1 MSKKLSAV
9 LAIVVVA
16 TMVLTACAPAA
27 TPAPTTAPA
36 PAQPTAAPVQPTAA
50 PAMPTAAPTAAMA
63 APTTAMAAPTTAPT
77 AAMAAPTT
85 APTAALSSTSGANTK
100 VCLVT
105 DVGGINDKSFNATAW
120 KGVTEAQTDYGIT
133 SQYLQSK
140 QQTDYAKNIQ
150 AYIDAKCN
158 LIVTVGFLLGDATK
172 AAAIA
177 NPTMDFSIV
186 DNAYDPPISNIRALT
201 FSTDQA
207 AFLAGYLAAGMTKSG
222 KIGTFGG
229 LQIPTVT
236 IFEDGFYAGAM
247 YYNKIHSTSVQVLG
261 WDPIK
266 KTGLFAGGFNDQTQG
281 KNNANNLMQ
290 EGADIIMPVAGAV
303 GLGAAAAVQAAGNGT
318 LVIGVDTDWTVSAA
332 DYTPITLTSV
342 MKNMDV
348 AVHDTIASVIA
359 GNFQGG
365 NYVGTLANNG
375 VQIAPFHALDSK
387 VPDALKTELTQLK
400 ADIISGKVSVA
411 PVAQ

>member
-1 MSKKLSAV
+1 MTVFKDVRTLVKDAIATAV
-9 LAIVVVA
+9 SLLQGQAPATTGTYNNGKIDVPAKQSPVVVVDKSNVQSA
-16 TMVLTACAPAA
+16 LIDSGYYQASQFTGLSGSAPA
-27 TPAPTTAPA
+27 
-36 PAQPTAAPVQPTAA
+36 
-50 PAMPTAAPTAAMA
+50 A
-63 APTTAMAAPTTAPT
+63 APTTA
-77 AAMAAPTT
+77 
-85 APTAALSSTSGANTK
+85 LSATSGANTK

-120 KGVTEAQTDYGIT
+120 KGVTDAQTAFGLNNPA
-133 SQYLQSK
+133 YLQSK

-150 AYIDAKCN
+150 AYIDAKCD
-158 LIVTVGFLLGDATK
+158 LIVTVGFLLGDAT
-172 AAAIA
+172 AAAAKA
-177 NPTMDFSIV
+177 NPTAKFAIV
-186 DNAYDPPISNIRALT
+186 DNAYDPPVANIRALT

-207 AFLAGYLAAGMTKSG
+207 GFLAGYLAAGMTKTG

-236 IFEDGFYAGAM
+236 IFEDGYYAGAM
-247 YYNKIHSTSVQVLG
+247 YYNKVHSTTVQVLG

-281 KNNANNLMQ
+281 KNLANNLLQ

-303 GLGAAAAVQAAGNGT
+303 GLGAAAAIQANGNGAM
-318 LVIGVDTDWTVSAA
+318 VIGVDTDWTVSAS
-332 DYTPITLTSV
+332 DYTSITLTSV

-348 AVHDTIASVIA
+348 AVKDTIASVIA

-375 VQIAPFHALDSK
+375 VQIAPFHAFDSK

-400 ADIISGKVSVA
+400 ADIISGKVSVT

>member
-1 MSKKLSAV
+1 MSKNIRTV
-9 LAIVVVA
+9 LALLVLA
-16 TMVLTACAPAA
+16 SMVLTACAPAA
-27 TPAPTTAPA
+27 ATTAPAAPTTAPA
-36 PAQPTAAPVQPTAA
+36 
-50 PAMPTAAPTAAMA
+50 
-63 APTTAMAAPTTAPT
+63 APTTAPVAAPTTAPV
-77 AAMAAPTT
+77 AAPTT
-85 APTAALSSTSGANTK
+85 APVAAPTTAPAAPTTAPAAPTAAAAPTELSSTAGANTK

-120 KGVTEAQTDYGIT
+120 KGVTDATTAYGIK

-150 AYIDAKCN
+150 AYIDAKCD
-158 LIVTVGFLLGDATK
+158 LIVTVGFLLGDAT
-172 AAAIA
+172 AAAAKA
-177 NPTMDFSIV
+177 NPTAKFTIV
-186 DNAYDPPISNIRALT
+186 DNAYDPPVSNIRALT

-207 AFLAGYLAAGMTKSG
+207 GFLAGYLAAGMTKTG

-247 YYNKIHSTSVQVLG
+247 YYNKIHSTKVAVLG

-281 KNNANNLMQ
+281 KNLANNLMQ

-303 GLGAAAAVQAAGNGT
+303 GLGAAAAIQAANSGGM
-318 LVIGVDTDWTVSAA
+318 VIGVDTDWTVSAA
-332 DYTPITLTSV
+332 DYTSITLTSV

-348 AVHDTIASVIA
+348 AVKDTIKSVIA

-375 VQIAPFHALDSK
+375 VQIAPFHDFDSK

-400 ADIISGKVSVA
+400 ADIISGKVDVK

>member
-1 MSKKLSAV
+1 M
-9 LAIVVVA
+9 
-16 TMVLTACAPAA
+16 
-27 TPAPTTAPA
+27 
-36 PAQPTAAPVQPTAA
+36 
-50 PAMPTAAPTAAMA
+50 
-63 APTTAMAAPTTAPT
+63 
-77 AAMAAPTT
+77 
-85 APTAALSSTSGANTK
+85 
-100 VCLVT
+100 
-105 DVGGINDKSFNATAW
+105 
-120 KGVTEAQTDYGIT
+120 
-133 SQYLQSK
+133 
-140 QQTDYAKNIQ
+140 
-150 AYIDAKCN
+150 DAKCD
-158 LIVTVGFLLGDATK
+158 LIITVGFLLGDAT
-172 AAAIA
+172 AAAAKA
-177 NPTMDFSIV
+177 NPTAKFTIV
-186 DNAYDPPISNIRALT
+186 DNAYDPPVSNIRALT

-207 AFLAGYLAAGMTKSG
+207 GFLAGYLAAGMTKTG

-247 YYNKIHSTSVQVLG
+247 YYNKIHSTKVAVLG

-281 KNNANNLMQ
+281 KNLANNLMQ

-303 GLGAAAAVQAAGNGT
+303 GLGAAAAIQAANSGGM
-318 LVIGVDTDWTVSAA
+318 VIGVDTDWTVSAA
-332 DYTPITLTSV
+332 DYTSITLTSV

-348 AVHDTIASVIA
+348 AVKDTIKSVIA

-375 VQIAPFHALDSK
+375 VQIAPFHDFDSK

-400 ADIISGKVSVA
+400 ADIISGKVDVK